1 MEGMDGMALFEAIQE
16 SHPALPVIIL
26 TAHGSIPQAVKAIE
40 KGVFSY
46 LTKPFDGKVLINHV
60 QKALQLSGQS
70 PDPISTEQ
78 DMQWRKEIITRSP
91 LMEEVLCQAKL
102 VGEGDASVFIHG
114 ETGTG
119 KELLA
124 KVIQKASPRR
134 NRPFIAVNCSV
145 IPEQLFES
153 ELFGYMKG
161 AFTGAVQN
169 RNGLFQAANGGTLF
183 FDEIGDMPMMFQ
195 PKLLRALQ
203 EKQIRPVGST
213 QDVPV
218 DVRIISA
225 SHRDLE
231 AEMEGG
237 HFRADLYYRLSVVT
251 LEVPLLSKRREDIP
265 LLSTHFLSDLSG
277 KNNKKVT
284 GFSPEAMELLIHAPW
299 PGNVR
304 QLQNVVEHAITL
316 CTTPIISASLIQ
328 KALRTK
334 SEQIPSLDEAKI
346 RFERDYLVQLLQ
358 MTQGN
363 VSQAASLA
371 KRNRTEFYKLIRRHN
386 LVPSLFRSQ
395 ENV

>member
-1 MEGMDGMALFEAIQE
+1 
-16 SHPALPVIIL
+16 
-26 TAHGSIPQAVKAIE
+26 
-40 KGVFSY
+40 
-46 LTKPFDGKVLINHV
+46 
-60 QKALQLSGQS
+60 
-70 PDPISTEQ
+70 
-78 DMQWRKEIITRSP
+78 
-91 LMEEVLCQAKL
+91 
-102 VGEGDASVFIHG
+102 
-114 ETGTG
+114 
-119 KELLA
+119 
-124 KVIQKASPRR
+124 
-134 NRPFIAVNCSV
+134 
-145 IPEQLFES
+145 
-153 ELFGYMKG
+153 
-161 AFTGAVQN
+161 
-169 RNGLFQAANGGTLF
+169 
-183 FDEIGDMPMMFQ
+183 MMFQ